1 MYHRWAFS
9 TLPSFHCTA
18 HTEEWCTF
26 AGIQMQDDTAPA
38 TIDIKVTTDVEGD
51 SAKGVPYPG
60 ADREIDPYKRSDGGM
75 V

>member
-1 MYHRWAFS
+1 
-9 TLPSFHCTA
+9 
-18 HTEEWCTF
+18 
-26 AGIQMQDDTAPA
+26 MQDDTAPA